1 MDGEDLNV
9 SFNGFQRQDFTKAD
23 EGGLTCDIGGERRYA
38 LNENSKERAALGE
51 QIRTVRFDRNLEGA
65 DPWAP

>member
-23 EGGLTCDIGGERRYA
+23 EGGLTCDIGGEA
-38 LNENSKERAALGE
+38 WVCLERKQQGKGGFGRTDPLGS
-51 QIRTVRFDRNLEGA
+51 
-65 DPWAP
+65 